1 MVKKV
6 AIVALAALIGWSGS
20 GGEDLKV
27 KITENL
33 PYVDVEVNGKIV
45 RIQRIQDTEHKLR
58 NSYIRTSRPAPP
70 FYVQEFKPVKG
81 IDTVGELEL
90 LNFLK
95 DKVNLDKGLLVDARM
110 PKWYRQGTIPG
121 AVNIPFS
128 LLYEKRYAD
137 KILSQLGVKIKDG
150 KRDFS
155 NATEL
160 MIFDNGPWCQ
170 QAVREIKNLV
180 ELGYPK
186 EKIHYYRGG
195 MQYWQILG
203 LTTLKP
209 E

>member
-1 MVKKV
+1 MGRIW
-6 AIVALAALIGWSGS
+6 IVALMAVLAL

-27 KITENL
+27 KITEDL

-45 RIQRIQDTEHKLR
+45 RIQRIQDTNHKLR

-70 FYVQEFKPVKG
+70 FYVQRFQPVEG
-81 IDTVGELEL
+81 VETIGELEL
-90 LNFLK
+90 LDFLQK
-95 DKVNLDKGLLVDARM
+95 KVNLDEGLLIDARM
-110 PKWYRQGTIPG
+110 PQWFKQGTIPG

-128 LLYEKRYAD
+128 LFYSNRYTD
-137 KILSQLGVKIKDG
+137 RILSHLGVKIENG

-160 MIFDNGPWCQ
+160 VIFDNGPWCQ

-180 ELGYPK
+180 QLGYPK